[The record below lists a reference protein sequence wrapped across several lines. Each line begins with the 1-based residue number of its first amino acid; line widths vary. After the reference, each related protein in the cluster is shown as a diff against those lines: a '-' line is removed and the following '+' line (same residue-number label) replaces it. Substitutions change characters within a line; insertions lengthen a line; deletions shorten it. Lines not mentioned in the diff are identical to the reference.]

1 MKYSFLPDAEAE
13 YLEAIRFYE
22 AKQLELGESLIH
34 EFERA
39 MVLVTSKLAIY
50 RLVHPGGIRCI
61 SLARFPY
68 SVFYQS
74 RADSDYGI
82 RSSQTTPGLLADK
95 GLIGNSEIE
104 LVIPMLNIAIPPAA
118 FSDSQQ

>member
-22 AKQLELGESLIH
+22 AKQLKLGESLIH

-39 MVLVTSKLAIY
+39 MVLVTSKPAIY

-68 SVFYQS
+68 SVFYRMNPEQILITAFAHHRRRPDYWPT
-74 RADSDYGI
+74 RA
-82 RSSQTTPGLLADK
+82 
-95 GLIGNSEIE
+95 
-104 LVIPMLNIAIPPAA
+104 
-118 FSDSQQ
+118 